1 MIEPAAVCV
10 AGRASAGPWLFYMAP
25 MHDVAPRAV
34 TIAVATSLTRLLPQN
49 GVMAL
54 LNNWLIISKE
64 LAQKLNDFLIRT
76 FGE

>member
-1 MIEPAAVCV
+1 
-10 AGRASAGPWLFYMAP
+10 

-64 LAQKLNDFLIRT
+64 LAQKLKDFLIRT